1 VAAGSNP
8 LNVPTSSGSNQNLH
22 TILYQLAVGEIPGDF
37 LPLRVQVLRYWLRS
51 FALRDPM
58 LKSPL
63 FIVVCLTCL
72 CSSQIAAPPKPSI
85 TADLEGA
92 IDQIRAAPLRGDLSF
107 LASDLLEGRDTPSRG
122 LDIAA
127 EYIAA
132 QFRSAGLE
140 AGGDDGYYQS
150 ARMAVSESNQEGLE
164 LKFSRPEGGFTAN
177 PKDVEIDSPAGL
189 DVSGAPLFKLDVN
202 DSSLLEALT
211 AEQVKG
217 KVVVTELAR
226 GGGANTRSAL
236 AKLRDAKPAAIVI
249 IDRRAAGDEQQPGK
263 RLIDPEIP
271 AARTPRIRLAGQDAA
286 RFYSA
291 LKAGPTDAVASIH
304 VAAPRQT
311 PVTLHNVIGIL
322 RGSDPALKN
331 TCVLLTAHYDHLG
344 RLADGPGDR
353 IYNGANDDG
362 SGTVSVIEVARA
374 LASLRPHPRR
384 SIVFMTFFGEE
395 EGLVG
400 SRYYARHPAWPLDK
414 TIAQLNLEQV
424 GRTDSSEGSQI
435 SNATLTGFDYSD
447 LSGYL
452 SKAGESTGIK
462 LYKHPH
468 NSDPYFRQSDNLSLA
483 EAGVPAHT
491 LAVSFEF
498 PDYHGLGDEWQ
509 KIDYDNMAKVDR
521 MIAVALVMVANSE
534 EPVRWNEKNS
544 KAAAFVK
551 AWKERHP

>member
-1 VAAGSNP
+1 MRK
-8 LNVPTSSGSNQNLH
+8 TS
-22 TILYQLAVGEIPGDF
+22 
-37 LPLRVQVLRYWLRS
+37 
-51 FALRDPM
+51 AL
-58 LKSPL
+58 
-63 FIVVCLTCL
+63 IVVCLTCL

-85 TADLEGA
+85 SGELQAA
-92 IDQIRAAPLRGDLSF
+92 IDLVRAAPLRGDLSF

-140 AGGDDGYYQS
+140 PGGDDGYYQS
-150 ARMAVSESNQEGLE
+150 ARMAVSEPNPEGIE
-164 LKFSRPEGGFTAN
+164 LKFSRPEASFTAD
-177 PKDVEIDSPAGL
+177 PKDLQSDASAAL
-189 DVSGAPLFKLDVN
+189 DISREPVFKLDVN
-202 DSSLLEALT
+202 DSALVGGFT
-211 AEQVKG
+211 AGQVEG
-217 KVVVTELAR
+217 KVVVTEFAR
-226 GGGANTRSAL
+226 GGGANIRSAL
-236 AKLRDAKPAAIVI
+236 GKLREAKPAAIVT
-249 IDRRAAGDEQQPGK
+249 IDRRTSNDQQPGK
-263 RLIDPEIP
+263 RLIDPEMP
-271 AARTPRIRLAGQDAA
+271 SGRAPRIRLAGPDAA
-286 RFYSA
+286 RFYA
-291 LKAGPTDAVASIH
+291 VLKAGPTDAFGSIH
-304 VAAPRQT
+304 VAQPRQT
-311 PVTLHNVIGIL
+311 PVSLHNVIGIL

-331 TCVLLTAHYDHLG
+331 TCILLTAHYDHLG

-374 LASLRPHPRR
+374 LATLHPHPRR

-400 SRYYARHPAWPLDK
+400 SHYYARHPAWPLDK

-424 GRTDSSEGSQI
+424 GRTDSSEGPQI

-452 SKAGESTGIK
+452 SKAGELTGIK

-468 NSDPYFRQSDNLSLA
+468 NSDAYFRASDNLSLA

-521 MIAVALVMVANSE
+521 MIALALVTVANSD
-534 EPVRWNEKNS
+534 EPVHWNEKNS
-544 KAAAFVK
+544 KAEPFIK
-551 AWKERHP
+551 AGKERRP

>member
-1 VAAGSNP
+1 MRK
-8 LNVPTSSGSNQNLH
+8 SS
-22 TILYQLAVGEIPGDF
+22 V
-37 LPLRVQVLRYWLRS
+37 
-51 FALRDPM
+51 
-58 LKSPL
+58 

-85 TADLEGA
+85 TAELQVA
-92 IDQIRAAPLRGDLSF
+92 IGHIQASPLRGDLSF

-140 AGGDDGYYQS
+140 PGGDDGYYQS
-150 ARMAVSESNQEGLE
+150 ARMVVSEPNREGFE
-164 LKFSRPEGGFTAN
+164 LKLSRPESSFTAD
-177 PKDVEIDSPAGL
+177 PKDLEIDASTAL
-189 DVSGAPLFKLDVN
+189 DVSGAPVFKLDLN
-202 DSSLLEALT
+202 DGAMVGGLT
-211 AEQVKG
+211 AAQVEG

-226 GGGANTRSAL
+226 GSAANARSAFG
-236 AKLRDAKPAAIVI
+236 KLREAKAAAIVT
-249 IDRRAAGDEQQPGK
+249 IDRRAASDDQQPGK
-263 RLIDPEIP
+263 RLIDPEMP
-271 AARTPRIRLAGQDAA
+271 AARTPRIRLVGQDAA
-286 RFYSA
+286 RFYAA
-291 LKAGPTDAVASIH
+291 LKAGPTDALATIH

-311 PVTLHNVIGIL
+311 PVTLHNVISIL

-331 TCVLLTAHYDHLG
+331 TCILLTAHYDHIG

-374 LASLRPHPRR
+374 LATLRPPPRR

-424 GRTDSSEGSQI
+424 GRTDSSEGPQI

-447 LSGYL
+447 LSSYL
-452 SKAGESTGIK
+452 SRAGEMTGIK

-521 MIAVALVMVANSE
+521 MIAVALVMVANSD
-534 EPVRWNEKNS
+534 EPVHWNEKNP
-544 KAAAFVK
+544 KAAAFAK
-551 AWKERHP
+551 AWKDHHP

>member
-1 VAAGSNP
+1 MP
-8 LNVPTSSGSNQNLH
+8 
-22 TILYQLAVGEIPGDF
+22 
-37 LPLRVQVLRYWLRS
+37 
-51 FALRDPM
+51 
-58 LKSPL
+58 KSPVL
-63 FIVVCLTCL
+63 IVVCLACL
-72 CSSQIAAPPKPSI
+72 CSSQVAAPPKPSI
-85 TADLEGA
+85 TAELQAA
-92 IDQIRAAPLRGDLSF
+92 IDHIQAAPLRGDLSF

-132 QFRSAGLE
+132 QFRGAGLE

-150 ARMAVSESNQEGLE
+150 ARMAVSEPNQEGLE
-164 LKFSRPEGGFTAN
+164 LKFSRPQATFTADL
-177 PKDVEIDSPAGL
+177 KDVQIDAPAAL
-189 DVSGAPLFKLDVN
+189 NVSDAPIFKLDLN
-202 DSSLLEALT
+202 DSSLLEGLNAGQL
-211 AEQVKG
+211 AG
-217 KVVVTELAR
+217 KVVVTELGRA
-226 GGGANTRSAL
+226 GGANARSAF
-236 AKLRDAKPAAIVI
+236 AKLREAKLAALVT
-249 IDRRAAGDEQQPGK
+249 IDRRAAGNEQQPGK
-263 RLIDPEIP
+263 RLIDPEMP
-271 AARTPRIRLAGQDAA
+271 AAGMPRIRLSGQDAG

-291 LKAGPTDAVASIH
+291 LKAGPSDAVATIH

-311 PVTLHNVIGIL
+311 TVTLHNVIGIL
-322 RGSDPALKN
+322 RGSDPALKD

-353 IYNGANDDG
+353 TYNGANDDG

-374 LASLRPHPRR
+374 LAALRPHPRR

-424 GRTDSSEGSQI
+424 GRTDSSEGPQI

-452 SKAGESTGIK
+452 SKAGELTGIK

-468 NSDPYFRQSDNLSLA
+468 NSDPYFRLSDNLSLA

-521 MIAVALVMVANSE
+521 MIAVALVTIANSDE
-534 EPVRWNEKNS
+534 SVHWNEKNS
-544 KAAAFVK
+544 KTAPFVK
-551 AWKERHP
+551 AWKVLHP